1 MIKDKNKLTQSEI
14 NKHKI
19 ITALMIIFTI
29 ILPGIIIFAS
39 SKSLWLS
46 IVSMLLFWVAFL
58 LS

>member
-1 MIKDKNKLTQSEI
+1 MIKDENKLTQSEI

-19 ITALMIIFTI
+19 ITALMIIFIT
-29 ILPGIIIFAS
+29 ILPGILIFAS

-46 IVSMLLFWVAFL
+46 IVSILLFWVAFL